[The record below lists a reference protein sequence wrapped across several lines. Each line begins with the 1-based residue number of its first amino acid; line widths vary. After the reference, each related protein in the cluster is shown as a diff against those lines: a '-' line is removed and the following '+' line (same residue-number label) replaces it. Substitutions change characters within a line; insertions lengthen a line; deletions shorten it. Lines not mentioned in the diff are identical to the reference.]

1 MKKGFCIILSICL
14 LICIIFLASYY
25 RFLSNTLKISP
36 IKALFFKDSLKTYND
51 RVNIALLGIAGGD
64 HDGPNLSDSIMVV
77 NYNMKDNKLTTIAI
91 PRDIWSDTL
100 KDKVNSAYA
109 YGEVKKKGGGLT
121 LAKAELGSIV
131 GSPIHYAVVIDFNE
145 FKELIDFLG
154 GVEVNVEQSFIDEKF
169 PIAGKENDLCDGDPE
184 YKCRYKTI
192 SFEKGQQYMGG
203 ETALN
208 FIRSR
213 HSKGEEGTDF
223 ARSKRQQKM
232 IEAIKNKLFE
242 SKFLFNLDK
251 FKKTYQVIDKLIIR
265 DITNQQTTIILRN
278 IFLKRNFK
286 QKSIIL
292 DENLFIV
299 PPYENYGGK
308 YVLVPLSGDFNN
320 IHQYILCLIDD
331 LLNCDSLIKKSEEE
345 K

>member
-51 RVNIALLGIAGGD
+51 QINIALLGIAGGD

-154 GVEVNVEQSFIDEKF
+154 GVRVNVEQSFIDEKF

-192 SFEKGQQYMGG
+192 SFEKGQQYMRG

-213 HSKGEEGTDF
+213 HSEGEEGTDF

-265 DITNQQTTIILRN
+265 DITNQQAAIILRN

-308 YVLVPLSGDFNN
+308 YVLVPLLGDFNN